1 MASKRETGMNDLVLE
16 TKKLTKHYGDFVAVD
31 KLSLSIRKG
40 EVFGL
45 LGPNGA
51 GKTTTILMLL
61 GLTEPTAGA
70 VSVLG
75 FDPVRQP
82 LSVKSLVGY
91 MPDQVGFYDELT
103 ARENLI
109 YIAKLN
115 GIPRDQLKRRVE
127 EAIERVH
134 LTDVIDKRAGTFSR
148 GMRQRLGLADVLI
161 KDPQLIIM
169 DEPTQGLD
177 PELAHEFLNLILSLK
192 HEGTTILLSSHL
204 LHQVQM
210 ICDRVG
216 LFTKGRMV
224 LEGTV
229 PELAR
234 KVLGGAYRVQID
246 AVGSSTK
253 IKKALQGVRDV
264 NSVVFTNGLYEIEA
278 LKDIRADAADAVIK
292 AGGRLQGLNV
302 ESQSLDDIYTRY
314 FEEVSHGSL
323 N

>member
-1 MASKRETGMNDLVLE
+1 MNNLVLE
-16 TKKLTKHYGDFVAVD
+16 TKNLTKHYGDFIAVENLNLAI
-31 KLSLSIRKG
+31 KKG

-61 GLTEPTAGA
+61 GLTEPTKGQ
-70 VSVLG
+70 VRVLG
-75 FDPVRQP
+75 FDPARQP
-82 LSVKSLVGY
+82 LSVKARVGY

-115 GIPRDQLKRRVE
+115 GIPRDQVRNRVE
-127 EAIERVH
+127 AAIERVH
-134 LTDVIDKRAGTFSR
+134 LTPVIDKRAGTFSR

-161 KDPQLIIM
+161 KNPQLIIM

-177 PELAHEFLNLILSLK
+177 PELAHEFLDLIQSLK
-192 HEGTTILLSSHL
+192 EEGTTILISSHL
-204 LHQVQM
+204 LHQVQV

-216 LFTKGRMV
+216 LFSKGRLV
-224 LEGTV
+224 LQGTV

-234 KVLGGAYRVQID
+234 KVLGGAYRVQIQAD
-246 AVGSSTK
+246 GSAAK
-253 IKKALQGVRDV
+253 LRKALQDLRDV
-264 NSVVFTNGLYEIEA
+264 KNVNLANGRFEIEA
-278 LKDIRADAADAVIK
+278 QRDIRADAADAVIK
-292 AGGRLQGLNV
+292 AGGRLQSLNV
-302 ESQSLDDIYTRY
+302 ESQNLDDIYTRY
-314 FEEVSHGSL
+314 FEEVSHESL

>member
-1 MASKRETGMNDLVLE
+1 MNSLVLE
-16 TKKLTKHYGDFVAVD
+16 TKNLTKHYGDFIAVD
-31 KLSLSIRKG
+31 NLNLAIKRG

-61 GLTEPTAGA
+61 GLTEPTKGS
-70 VSVLG
+70 VRVLG

-82 LSVKSLVGY
+82 LSVKARVGY

-115 GIPRDQLKRRVE
+115 GIPRDQIKSRVE
-127 EAIERVH
+127 AALERVH
-134 LTDVIDKRAGTFSR
+134 LTPVIDKRAGTFSR

-161 KDPQLIIM
+161 KNPQLIIM

-177 PELAHEFLNLILSLK
+177 PELAHEFLNLIQSLRE
-192 HEGTTILLSSHL
+192 EGTTILLASHL
-204 LHQVQM
+204 LHQVQV

-216 LFTKGRMV
+216 LFSKGRMV
-224 LEGTV
+224 LQGTV

-234 KVLGGAYRVQID
+234 KVLGGAYRVQIQAD
-246 AVGSSTK
+246 GSATK
-253 IKKALQGVRDV
+253 LRKALENLRDV
-264 NSVVFTNGLYEIEA
+264 HHVNLADGMFEIESQR
-278 LKDIRADAADAVIK
+278 DVRADAADAVIK
-292 AGGRLQGLNV
+292 AGGRLKGLNV

-314 FEEVSHGSL
+314 FEEVSHESL